1 MRLLALAAF
10 LPLVLALAGC
20 GGSGD
25 GLDVRITLVV
35 EDENI
40 RAEGSECAGARPF
53 QYVHAEAGYALE
65 DAGGEVLADGE
76 LPAGRA
82 VNADPA
88 IDWGVERIPTFC
100 ELELELEDVPRR
112 EAYALRLERG
122 SPLPFDAS
130 LVEGGE
136 PVRLSVR

>member
-1 MRLLALAAF
+1 MRVLALAA
-10 LPLVLALAGC
+10 LVAVLAGC

-25 GLDVRITLVV
+25 ELDVRITLVV
-35 EDENI
+35 EDKNI

-53 QYVHAEAGYALE
+53 HYVHAEAGYTLE
-65 DAGGEVLADGE
+65 GADGEVLADGE

-100 ELELELEDVPRR
+100 VLELEVDDVPRR
-112 EAYALRLERG
+112 PGYALHLEQGR
-122 SPLPFDAS
+122 PLSFDAS
-130 LVEGGE
+130 LVERGE
-136 PVRLSVR
+136 PVRLAVR